1 MQPKQVQGNNVVFAD
16 EKQEKQKQ
24 YQAKRDALA
33 DKKAKNKLTL
43 ADIYEQNMLIIEML
57 EELRR

>member
-33 DKKAKNKLTL
+33 DKKAKDKLTL
-43 ADIYEQNMLIIEML
+43 ADIYEQNTLIIEML